1 MWAEELHCKTEERAF
16 ARRLRKHKAPRC
28 SGRESVRDRMCWSDI
43 IVGMQSSG
51 IFRFLPA
58 LLVLLLFPSQ
68 VAAQHPSFIE
78 PYEVLYG
85 KPQPLARAL
94 TKDKLQP
101 SDATLLLVQ
110 ARTETILARLGN
122 LGVTLGPNA
131 PQKLQRWAASTKQH
145 RSDAE
150 RLRDRGKHYAAWWK
164 ASSEFYLA
172 EFLAGLLEA
181 LTKEEQLGA
190 TDQLPSSR
198 IPEAR
203 IRLEGFYARLGV
215 VRVNSV
221 SVALAL
227 GDAYSTW
234 VELTSL
240 ISLVQNRPSELIAM
254 FEPLGFSI
262 PKAKESVFIRVFV
275 EPLLLPIVQ
284 GMLEDAELALQAS
297 QADPPTTLVPDEAAI
312 RQIARS
318 YADAARANFALA
330 QSQKEGRTMPDRGP
344 AREFAGRLTGD
355 EVSQALRFERQ
366 HRDDS
371 GLHNALMI
379 LGVAHDSYSFSL
391 AELDEVQVQL
401 NSQVLLAL
409 DKEREMDRLRMVRL
423 VDAEKRAREA
433 TAQARA
439 AIGLV
444 PTMASL
450 AYARGQEL
458 HEGDSHDRE
467 LALTELAN
475 ARTFAELAAGLG
487 AKTPR
492 DAVASEAETTSEGET
507 NQRLVFVACIEKL
520 RMEKTAQATGFLR
533 KRAPDIQDAD
543 LRNLIDAA
551 LMKACT
557 RARSLDESVGPL
569 FWTVLKNGLA
579 DWYREVAVFERAA
592 PKLTADCDSEPPQ
605 LDDLLGREQCDL
617 LKQGMSQLS
626 SEEKRLISLK
636 FDNGMT
642 YEQIGALL
650 NIKPG
655 TARKRVD
662 RILERLRSF
671 FRDRDALTLYWL
683 WLQRGLPLH
692 RPAILPSARLG
703 IA

>member
-1 MWAEELHCKTEERAF
+1 M
-16 ARRLRKHKAPRC
+16 
-28 SGRESVRDRMCWSDI
+28 GWSDI
-43 IVGMQSSG
+43 ILGMQSSG

-58 LLVLLLFPSQ
+58 LLVLLVFPSR
-68 VAAQHPSFIE
+68 VTAQHPSFIE

-85 KPQPLARAL
+85 KPQPLARSL

-110 ARTETILARLGN
+110 ARTETMLARLRS
-122 LGVTLGPNA
+122 LGISLGPNA
-131 PQKLQRWAASTKQH
+131 PAKLQHWATSTKKH

-150 RLRDRGKHYAAWWK
+150 RLRDQGKHYAAWWK
-164 ASSEFYLA
+164 ASKEFYLA

-181 LTKEEQLGA
+181 VNKEEQLAA
-190 TDQLPSSR
+190 TDQIPNSR
-198 IPEAR
+198 LPEAR
-203 IRLEGFYARLGV
+203 VRLEGFYARLGV

-227 GDAYSTW
+227 GHSYQTW
-234 VELTSL
+234 VDLTSF
-240 ISLVQNRPSELIAM
+240 ISLIQNRPSDLIAM
-254 FEPLGFSI
+254 FGPLGFSI
-262 PKAKESVFIRVFV
+262 PKAKEDVFIRLFV
-275 EPLLLPIVQ
+275 EPLVLPIVQ
-284 GMLEDAELALQAS
+284 GMLDDAELALQAS
-297 QADPPTTLVPDEAAI
+297 QADPQTTMVPDEAAI

-318 YADAARANFALA
+318 YSDAARANFALA

-355 EVSQALRFERQ
+355 EVNQALRFERQ
-366 HRDDS
+366 HRDDT
-371 GLHNALMI
+371 GLHNALLI
-379 LGVAHDSYSFSL
+379 LGVSHDSYSFSL
-391 AELDEVQVQL
+391 AELDEVQTQL
-401 NSQVLLAL
+401 NPLVAQAL
-409 DKEREMDRLRMVRL
+409 NKESAAREMDRLRMVRL

-433 TAQARA
+433 AAQARA
-439 AIGLV
+439 SLGLV

-458 HEGDSHDRE
+458 LEGDSDDRE

-492 DAVASEAETTSEGET
+492 DAVASEAETTGEGEP

-569 FWTVLKNGLA
+569 FWTVLRHGLA

-626 SEEKRLISLK
+626 NEEKRLISLRFEEGK
-636 FDNGMT
+636 T
-642 YEQIGALL
+642 YEEIAAQL

-655 TARKRVD
+655 AARKRVD
-662 RILERLRSF
+662 RILERLRNF

-683 WLQRGLPLH
+683 WLQRGLPFF
-692 RPAILPSARLG
+692 RPTIASPARLG
-703 IA
+703 IS

>member
-1 MWAEELHCKTEERAF
+1 ML
-16 ARRLRKHKAPRC
+16 
-28 SGRESVRDRMCWSDI
+28 
-43 IVGMQSSG
+43 GMQSSG
-51 IFRFLPA
+51 IFRLLPA
-58 LLVLLLFPSQ
+58 VLVLLLVPSR

-94 TKDKLQP
+94 TKEKLQP

-110 ARTETILARLGN
+110 ARTESMLARLGS
-122 LGVTLGPNA
+122 LGATTGPNA

-164 ASSEFYLA
+164 ASKEFYLA
-172 EFLAGLLEA
+172 EFLTGLLEA
-181 LTKEEQLGA
+181 LAKEEQFAA
-190 TDQLPSSR
+190 TDQLLTSR

-262 PKAKESVFIRVFV
+262 PKAKESLFIRVFV

-318 YADAARANFALA
+318 YADAAHANFALA
-330 QSQKEGRTMPDRGP
+330 QSQKEGRTLPDRGP
-344 AREFAGRLTGD
+344 EREFAGRLTGD
-355 EVSQALRFERQ
+355 EINQALRFERQ
-366 HRDDS
+366 HREDT

-379 LGVAHDSYSFSL
+379 LGVSHDFYSFSL

-401 NSQVLLAL
+401 HSQVLLAL
-409 DKEREMDRLRMVRL
+409 DKEGAEREMDRLRMVRL

-433 TAQARA
+433 AAQARA
-439 AIGLV
+439 SLGLV

-492 DAVASEAETTSEGET
+492 DAIASEAETTGEGET
-507 NQRLVFVACIEKL
+507 NQRLVLVACIEKL

-551 LMKACT
+551 LLKACT
-557 RARSLDESVGPL
+557 RARSLDDSVGPL

-579 DWYREVAVFERAA
+579 DWYREVAIFERAI

-626 SEEKRLISLK
+626 VAEKRLISLRFEEGK
-636 FDNGMT
+636 T
-642 YEQIGALL
+642 YEEIAALL
-650 NIKPG
+650 QIKPEA
-655 TARKRVD
+655 ARKRVD
-662 RILERLRSF
+662 RILERLRNF

-683 WLQRGLPLH
+683 WLQHGLPLG
-692 RPAILPSARLG
+692 RPAIARPARLG
-703 IA
+703 HA

>member
-1 MWAEELHCKTEERAF
+1 
-16 ARRLRKHKAPRC
+16 
-28 SGRESVRDRMCWSDI
+28 
-43 IVGMQSSG
+43 MQSSG
-51 IFRFLPA
+51 IFRFLSA
-58 LLVLLLFPSQ
+58 LLVLLLPS
-68 VAAQHPSFIE
+68 VVSAQHPSFIE

-101 SDATLLLVQ
+101 IEATLLLVQ
-110 ARTETILARLGN
+110 ARTETILARLAN

-131 PQKLQRWAASTKQH
+131 PPKLQRWAASTKQH

-172 EFLAGLLEA
+172 EFLAGLLDA

-240 ISLVQNRPSELIAM
+240 VSLIQNRPSELVAM

-344 AREFAGRLTGD
+344 SREFAGRLTGD

-366 HRDDS
+366 HRDDT

-379 LGVAHDSYSFSL
+379 LGVSHDSYSHSL

-401 NSQVLLAL
+401 TPQVAQAL
-409 DKEREMDRLRMVRL
+409 DKENAEREMDRLRMVRL

-458 HEGDSHDRE
+458 LEGDSDDRE

-492 DAVASEAETTSEGET
+492 DAIVDETSAGSAEGSTAR
-507 NQRLVFVACIEKL
+507 RLLILECIEKL
-520 RMEKTAQATGFLR
+520 RVGETTTATGYL
-533 KRAPDIQDAD
+533 KKKAPDLGEAD
-543 LRNLIDAA
+543 LRQLIDHAI
-551 LMKACT
+551 MQSCT
-557 RARSLDESVGPL
+557 RARNLEDSVRPL
-569 FWTVLKNGLA
+569 FWKVLKRGLS
-579 DWYREVAVFERAA
+579 DWYREVALLERAL
-592 PKLTADCDSEPPQ
+592 PKLTATCDEEPPQ
-605 LDDLLGREQCDL
+605 LDDLLGHEQCSL
-617 LKQGMSQLS
+617 LQQAMSQLS
-626 SEEKRLISLK
+626 DQEKQIVELRFTEGLK
-636 FDNGMT
+636 FEEMAARLKLSP
-642 YEQIGALL
+642 EA
-650 NIKPG
+650 
-655 TARKRVD
+655 ARKRVD

-683 WLQRGLPLH
+683 WLQRGLPFY
-692 RPAILPSARLG
+692 RPAIVPPARLG
-703 IA
+703 VA

>member
-1 MWAEELHCKTEERAF
+1 ME
-16 ARRLRKHKAPRC
+16 
-28 SGRESVRDRMCWSDI
+28 
-43 IVGMQSSG
+43 
-51 IFRFLPA
+51 
-58 LLVLLLFPSQ
+58 
-68 VAAQHPSFIE
+68 
-78 PYEVLYG
+78 
-85 KPQPLARAL
+85 
-94 TKDKLQP
+94 
-101 SDATLLLVQ
+101 
-110 ARTETILARLGN
+110 
-122 LGVTLGPNA
+122 
-131 PQKLQRWAASTKQH
+131 
-145 RSDAE
+145 
-150 RLRDRGKHYAAWWK
+150 

-262 PKAKESVFIRVFV
+262 PKAKESVFVRVFV

-379 LGVAHDSYSFSL
+379 LGVSHDSYSFSL

-439 AIGLV
+439 AMGLV

-458 HEGDSHDRE
+458 LEGDSDDRE

-533 KRAPDIQDAD
+533 KRAPEIQDAD

-557 RARSLDESVGPL
+557 RARILDESVGPL
-569 FWTVLKNGLA
+569 FWTVLKRGLA

-662 RILERLRSF
+662 RILERLRNF

-683 WLQRGLPLH
+683 WLQRGLPLD
-692 RPAILPSARLG
+692 RPATAPPARPG

>member
-1 MWAEELHCKTEERAF
+1 MQLVGVF
-16 ARRLRKHKAPRC
+16 RC
-28 SGRESVRDRMCWSDI
+28 
-43 IVGMQSSG
+43 
-51 IFRFLPA
+51 LPV
-58 LLVLLLFPSQ
+58 LLVVLLFPS
-68 VAAQHPSFIE
+68 VVSGQHPSFIE

-85 KPQPLARAL
+85 KPQPLARSL

-110 ARTETILARLGN
+110 ARTETMLARLGS
-122 LGVTLGPNA
+122 LGATTGPNA
-131 PQKLQRWAASTKQH
+131 SQKLQRWAASTKQH

-150 RLRDRGKHYAAWWK
+150 RLRDRGKHYAAWRK
-164 ASSEFYLA
+164 ASNEFFLA
-172 EFLAGLLEA
+172 EFLTGLLEA
-181 LTKEEQLGA
+181 LAKEDQLAA

-198 IPEAR
+198 IPETR

-227 GDAYSTW
+227 CDAYSTW
-234 VELTSL
+234 VHMTSL
-240 ISLVQNRPSELIAM
+240 ISLVQNRPSDLIAM
-254 FEPLGFSI
+254 FQPLGFSVS
-262 PKAKESVFIRVFV
+262 KAKEAVFIRVFV
-275 EPLLLPIVQ
+275 EPLLLPLIQ
-284 GMLEDAELALQAS
+284 GQIEDAELALQAS
-297 QADPPTTLVPDEAAI
+297 QADPQTTMVPDEAAI

-330 QSQKEGRTMPDRGP
+330 QSQKEGRTLPDRGP
-344 AREFAGRLTGD
+344 EREFDGRFTGD
-355 EVSQALRFERQ
+355 AVSQALQFERQ
-366 HRDDS
+366 RREDT
-371 GLHNALMI
+371 GLHNALLI

-391 AELDEVQVQL
+391 AELDEVQTQL
-401 NSQVLLAL
+401 NPQVALAQNKE
-409 DKEREMDRLRMVRL
+409 DAEREMDRLRMVRL

-433 TAQARA
+433 AAQARA
-439 AIGLV
+439 SLGLV

-450 AYARGQEL
+450 TYARGQEL
-458 HEGDSHDRE
+458 HEGDTHDRE
-467 LALTELAN
+467 LALTELAK

-507 NQRLVFVACIEKL
+507 NQRLIFVACIEKL

-557 RARSLDESVGPL
+557 RARSLDDSVGPL

-626 SEEKRLISLK
+626 NEEKRLISLRFEEGK
-636 FDNGMT
+636 T
-642 YEQIGALL
+642 YEEIATQL

-662 RILERLRSF
+662 RILERLRNF

-683 WLQRGLPLH
+683 WLQRGLPFY
-692 RPAILPSARLG
+692 RPANAPPVQLG